1 MLDAPESSTVSVSPS
16 RDRML
21 LATPVRYPSIAELAE
36 PMLRLAG
43 SRINP
48 KTNGPHNP
56 RRIVKLTLKNIA
68 DGKETPLALP
78 LNANLGMPEWSN
90 DGKQFAVTN
99 TTANGVELW
108 IGDAATGKLR
118 RIPGV
123 RLNAAFSGGGGG
135 GRGAGGGGNDTVQWL
150 PDGKTLLCRTIV
162 ADRGAPPAAPAVPAG
177 PTVQENYGKATPAPT
192 FQDLLRNPHDEKLYE
207 YYATTQLTLINSA
220 TGRVTSLGKLAI
232 FGSVEPAPDGDHF
245 LVATI
250 HRPIRI
256 CSPQGRSRDWSRFGI
271 AAARASTNSQ
281 ICRWPIRFRLQA
293 CRRGRAITIAP
304 TESATLVW
312 AEALDGG
319 DSRKKASP
327 RDVVKMLKAPFTGP
341 SVELT
346 KTEHRFAGMTWG
358 EKDGLVS
365 WAIPTALDAGR
376 ACLCSMPTILAA
388 AQTHPRSLT
397 ARSLRRPRRSPD
409 ETNAERPGRYSSKRR
424 FHLPVGEGARMK
436 ATARSSIALTSRR

>member
-1 MLDAPESSTVSVSPS
+1 MAARRQDAA
-16 RDRML
+16 L
-21 LATPVRYPSIAELAE
+21 
-36 PMLRLAG
+36 
-43 SRINP
+43 
-48 KTNGPHNP
+48 PHDCRGP
-56 RRIVKLTLKNIA
+56 RRA
-68 DGKETPLALP
+68 
-78 LNANLGMPEWSN
+78 S
-90 DGKQFAVTN
+90 
-99 TTANGVELW
+99 
-108 IGDAATGKLR
+108 R
-118 RIPGV
+118 R
-123 RLNAAFSGGGGG
+123 A
-135 GRGAGGGGNDTVQWL
+135 GRT
-150 PDGKTLLCRTIV
+150 
-162 ADRGAPPAAPAVPAG
+162 AG

-220 TGRVTSLGKLAI
+220 TGRVASLGKPAI

-245 LVATI
+245 LVARSI
-250 HRPIRI
+250 ARIRI

-271 AAARASTNSQ
+271 AAARASTNWQ

-293 CRRGRAITIAP
+293 CRRGRAIAIAP

-312 AEALDGG
+312 VEALDGG

-358 EKDGLVS
+358 EKDGLVFVGDS
-365 WAIPTALDAGR
+365 DRIRRRSRMFMLNADNASQQP
-376 ACLCSMPTILAA
+376 
-388 AQTHPRSLT
+388 THPRSLT

-424 FHLPVGEGARMK
+424 FHLPVRTAPRMK